1 MINISKNIHL
11 KLDQGIN
18 KLAMYIKYEYK
29 IKKNL
34 SYAQL
39 LSFGKKNH
47 FNKLCDFFSFNSLN
61 YWQFKILW
69 TLFINNI
76 SYIMFNF
83 NYIE

>member
-39 LSFGKKNH
+39 LSFGKKKTTLIN
-47 FNKLCDFFSFNSLN
+47 CDFFF
-61 YWQFKILW
+61 F
-69 TLFINNI
+69 
-76 SYIMFNF
+76 
-83 NYIE
+83 